1 MALTAQA
8 PCSYDIEIQH
18 DTALDGYIDAPY
30 ALRAKRQHRDDMG
43 GVGSFNDRCCTLFV
57 GDLMFQREAPN
68 AVEMVL
74 HEIEAWILLKI
85 HLDPVKSN

>member
-1 MALTAQA
+1 MYQEMVLA
-8 PCSYDIEIQH
+8 P
-18 DTALDGYIDAPY
+18 
-30 ALRAKRQHRDDMG
+30 RQHRDDMG

-74 HEIEAWILLKI
+74 HEIEAWK
-85 HLDPVKSN
+85 